1 MLQGWLDGGLSLLTG
16 ARRAD
21 LRFRKVL
28 LPSRSGE
35 ILGGRVEFR
44 HSAPQSVKEV
54 VWRVSRDTPS
64 GERVDSTSAL
74 APTSKTEPSEEPSS
88 SDSWVSSS
96 FDLLHGVDVSEN
108 EDTVPAELLDEL
120 FQPHDDASTGSGTK

>member
-1 MLQGWLDGGLSLLTG
+1 M
-16 ARRAD
+16 
-21 LRFRKVL
+21 
-28 LPSRSGE
+28 
-35 ILGGRVEFR
+35 EFR

-54 VWRVSRDTPS
+54 VWRVSQDTPL
-64 GERVDSTSAL
+64 GERVDSTSAV